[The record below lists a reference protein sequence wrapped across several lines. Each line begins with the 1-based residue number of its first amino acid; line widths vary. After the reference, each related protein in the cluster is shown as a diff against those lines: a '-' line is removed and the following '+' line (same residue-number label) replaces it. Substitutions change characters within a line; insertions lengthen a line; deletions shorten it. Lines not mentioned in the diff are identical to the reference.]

1 MSAKDS
7 VVAPRWETRHH
18 EDTFDPNPVRTAT
31 ASAIR
36 YWHELTHV
44 GGRRAWQNRK
54 LAFLEAASLYL
65 DGREDVAA
73 QADGLAAL
81 GHLVTVPEA
90 PINIAN
96 PVMLCVDPE
105 TGEMEA
111 AGDPLAGRHAAALP

>member
-1 MSAKDS
+1 M
-7 VVAPRWETRHH
+7 
-18 EDTFDPNPVRTAT
+18 
-31 ASAIR
+31 
-36 YWHELTHV
+36 

-105 TGEMEA
+105 TGEMEEFHSEKLKDDLPSEEEESCDVQLPT
-111 AGDPLAGRHAAALP
+111 GDDY